1 MSGAGNRPE
10 QRRPGRRTARTT
22 AAPARPRHQLF
33 TGRTVLLVG
42 LVLLLALTLAGPVQ
56 QYLAGRA
63 ELAALAAEGAAL
75 DQEIAEQEARLAE
88 LRDPAVLAREARE
101 RFFYVAPGDRLVRVV
116 DEADAEGDAGTVPEA
131 ADPAPRTWYD
141 GLLGSVRAADDL
153 GDE

>member
-1 MSGAGNRPE
+1 MTGAGSRPE
-10 QRRPGRRTARTT
+10 QRRPGRRTPRTT
-22 AAPARPRHQLF
+22 AAPARARTQLF

-63 ELAALAAEGAAL
+63 ELAQLSAEGAAL
-75 DQEIAEQEARLAE
+75 DVQIAEQEARLAE

-101 RFFYVAPGDRLVRVV
+101 RFFYVAQGDRLIRVV

-131 ADPAPRTWYD
+131 PDSGPQTWYG
-141 GLLGSVRAADDL
+141 GLMGSLATADDL
-153 GDE
+153 GQP